1 MPDSQLKTEK
11 MGQSVPYMGRLHN
24 LGMSRNRRHCA
35 VQVTCLVLCLGIFR
49 CLLFLKIIAYPHHN
63 ICHPTAV
70 GGSDDS
76 EKRRGM
82 AHTSGLDKRRVVTGR
97 EVRLKI

>member
-1 MPDSQLKTEK
+1 MPDSQLKMEK

-24 LGMSRNRRHCA
+24 LGMSRDRRHYA
-35 VQVTCLVLCLGIFR
+35 VQDTCLVLCLGIFR

-70 GGSDDS
+70 VGGDDS

-82 AHTSGLDKRRVVTGR
+82 AHTSGLDDRRVETD
-97 EVRLKI
+97 